1 MLPMHSRS
9 LPGCGQSTSEATPG
23 QWRLARAL
31 GLALVACLP
40 LAGCGGG
47 SMADLRDYVAEVK
60 KRKGSAIE
68 ELPPIEPYVV
78 YTYQSSDS
86 TDPFAPFFQP
96 PDEEAGPKVACEECP
111 QPDFDRNR
119 EELEGHA
126 LDSLRMMG
134 TLEKDDDIWGIVRS
148 PDAII
153 HRVKVGNYMGKNHG
167 KIINIS
173 EEKIELVEIVPDGQG
188 GWIERDAALAL
199 VE

>member
-1 MLPMHSRS
+1 MS
-9 LPGCGQSTSEATPG
+9 
-23 QWRLARAL
+23 
-31 GLALVACLP
+31 
-40 LAGCGGG
+40 
-47 SMADLRDYVAEVK
+47 DLRDYVAEVK

-68 ELPPIEPYVV
+68 ELPPIEPYIV
-78 YTYQSSDS
+78 YTYQSSDAV
-86 TDPFAPFFQP
+86 DPFAPFFQ
-96 PDEEAGPKVACEECP
+96 EETTPEGPQVAGSGI

-119 EELEGHA
+119 EELEGHT